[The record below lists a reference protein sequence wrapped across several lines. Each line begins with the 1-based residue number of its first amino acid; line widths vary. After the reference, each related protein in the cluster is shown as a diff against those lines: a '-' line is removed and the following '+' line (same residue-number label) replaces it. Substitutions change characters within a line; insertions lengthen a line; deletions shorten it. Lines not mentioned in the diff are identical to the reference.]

1 LRRYFLSDA
10 VTPNHDQLRDYFAA
24 SSTLEDTKSIAF
36 GIYKIALPAR
46 PGNGK
51 FWKGNFPTKA

>member
-1 LRRYFLSDA
+1 M
-10 VTPNHDQLRDYFAA
+10 N
-24 SSTLEDTKSIAF
+24 LEDTKSIAF